1 MSRVTDGATLRQT
14 RITDMLA
21 MIRDSEGATTLEI
34 QGFML
39 ARHGLKFKTTSDYL
53 HEIWMAGMIVE
64 DTGRWIVTD
73 KLKRLFGA
81 MKK

>member
-1 MSRVTDGATLRQT
+1 MSRVTDGATLRQQ

-21 MIRDSEGATTLEI
+21 MIRDAKGATTLEI

-39 ARHGLKFKTTSDYL
+39 ARHGLKFDTTSAYIK
-53 HEIWMAGMIVE
+53 ETWMASMIVE
-64 DTGRWIVTD
+64 NDGKWVLTK
-73 KLKRLFGA
+73 KLDRVFGS

>member
-1 MSRVTDGATLRQT
+1 LRQT

>member
-1 MSRVTDGATLRQT
+1 
-14 RITDMLA
+14 MLA

-39 ARHGLKFKTTSDYL
+39 ARHGLKFQTTADYL
-53 HEIWMAGMIVE
+53 KETWMAGMITE
-64 DTGRWIVTD
+64 DHGRWIITN
-73 KLKRLFGA
+73 KLSRLFGA